1 LDLEE
6 DLSVEGNHSLLSQVF
21 LNLLTN
27 AKDAMPGGGELAI
40 EAKKV
45 KGKVVAT
52 VADSGCGMD
61 DETLDKI
68 FDPFFTLKD
77 VGKGTGLGLSTTL
90 GIVEQHRGS
99 ISVSSRPGKGTKFE
113 ISLPCINADVIRESV
128 PGKQLIFGKGE
139 RVLIVDDE
147 RPALEALTNL
157 TNGLGY
163 KSISVERPVDALDNY
178 REWAPDVVLM
188 DRNMPEMDGLSCIK
202 QIMESDP
209 NAKII
214 IVSGYEESG
223 QDGIDAGIRHLIKGY
238 LTKPCGTE
246 ELSRMLSKVLEN

>member
-1 LDLEE
+1 
-6 DLSVEGNHSLLSQVF
+6 
-21 LNLLTN
+21 
-27 AKDAMPGGGELAI
+27 
-40 EAKKV
+40 
-45 KGKVVAT
+45 
-52 VADSGCGMD
+52 
-61 DETLDKI
+61 
-68 FDPFFTLKD
+68 
-77 VGKGTGLGLSTTL
+77 
-90 GIVEQHRGS
+90 
-99 ISVSSRPGKGTKFE
+99 
-113 ISLPCINADVIRESV
+113 VIRESV

-163 KSISVERPVDALDNY
+163 KSISVERPVDALDSY
-178 REWAPDVVLM
+178 SEWAPDVVLM

-202 QIMESDP
+202 QIMEADP

-223 QDGIDAGIRHLIKGY
+223 QNGIDEGIRHLIKGY

-246 ELSRMLSKVLEN
+246 ELSLMLSKVLEN